1 MTPICSYKLQ
11 SNFFFFFLLVIKH
24 AQWVLNM
31 QPHPPHCT
39 FRRGGDAIW
48 ARAQWRNS
56 LQAFHYRSKWILHNQ
71 HLHLQLFWEFRF
83 STKNKKYKQ
92 WLHSSSCYPQP
103 TKTPVCTLLVVFC
116 ILKCRILKERISEIE
131 NNINTK
137 SNLNFSIASSNSKMC
152 PTLSP
157 PYWTDTVVHSQVTQL
172 SYLHVA
178 YAKMYQTMPR
188 RQNLKKHQEFLQYK
202 QES

>member
-1 MTPICSYKLQ
+1 MHNESWTCNLTPHIALLEEEEMPFELELNGVIHYKLFTTDL
-11 SNFFFFFLLVIKH
+11 SESYIISTCIFNCF
-24 AQWVLNM
+24 
-31 QPHPPHCT
+31 
-39 FRRGGDAIW
+39 G
-48 ARAQWRNS
+48 NS
-56 LQAFHYRSKWILHNQ
+56 GSVPK
-71 HLHLQLFWEFRF
+71 
-83 STKNKKYKQ
+83 KKKYKQ

-188 RQNLKKHQEFLQYK
+188 RQNLKKHQEFLRYK